1 MDIVSAA
8 LRRGFMLSIAG
19 LLAGLGVVLVQPEPA
34 SAEETGLTKVL
45 LLLDVSGSM
54 NEQIS
59 GGGSKFS
66 AAKKALKEVAGALPA
81 GTEVGLRVYGSK
93 IAEPKAQNPK
103 ACTDTQLVLPI
114 GPLDKSKMFK
124 AVDSFTAKGETPIA
138 YSLGKAV
145 DDLGDTGKRVLVL
158 ISDGEESCEADP
170 CPTAE
175 KLAKSGVDLQFN
187 AIGLA
192 VGSKARKQLKCI
204 ADAGDGSYYDAARAS
219 ELSEVIRKITQR
231 ALRPFQLTGTPV
243 QGTEDPS
250 GAPEVQAG
258 QYLDRYDR
266 SKTQRHYLINRQP
279 GSTVT
284 ASVTSL
290 VKGTG
295 TGSSD
300 SWRLELRTQ
309 SGQRCAVESVGVGSY
324 NRVGV
329 LAGAIASTP
338 AGRAGASPSAG
349 PCTIEPLVLGLTRNP
364 LSSTTRTVP
373 VEIRIAEEP
382 PVTNLA
388 ALPEGL
394 TTPYTGQGKKVTAGK
409 SSKAALGG
417 SSFSNA
423 DELTAGSW
431 TDTVA
436 VGETVLYRVRLEPG
450 QTLRTTLE
458 APAPKSSWRLTGAET
473 VLPDLEMYSSSRIS
487 LKRVTTP
494 IQGNRAAT
502 LTVASP
508 EIRVRNRE
516 YPSPTGSGVRSAS
529 VAGDYYVAVGLQPA
543 QNDLTGRVMPIR
555 LNIAVDGQ
563 PSGLPEYAA
572 VAPTPTPTATS
583 TGASQDPFSAPS
595 TPPQASAPGLPI
607 GGLVAGAGALI
618 AAVIVAALL
627 LARRRHR
634 AS

>member
-1 MDIVSAA
+1 
-8 LRRGFMLSIAG
+8 MLSIAV
-19 LLAGLGVVLVQPEPA
+19 LLAGLGVVLVQPAPA
-34 SAEETGLTKVL
+34 SADETGPTKVL

-59 GGGSKFS
+59 GGGTKFT

-103 ACTDTQLVLPI
+103 ACTDTELVLPI

-138 YSLGKAV
+138 YSLEKSVEDMGKN
-145 DDLGDTGKRVLVL
+145 GKRVLVL
-158 ISDGEESCEADP
+158 ISDGEETCKADP

-204 ADAGDGSYYDAARAS
+204 ADAGDGSYYDASKAS

-243 QGTEDPS
+243 KGTADPTS
-250 GAPEVQAG
+250 APEVQVG

-266 SKTQRHYLINRQP
+266 SKTKRHYLIKRQP

-284 ASVTSL
+284 ASITSL
-290 VKGTG
+290 VKGNS

-300 SWRLELRTQ
+300 SWQLELQTQ
-309 SGQRCAVESVGVGSY
+309 SGQRCAADSVGTGSY

-329 LAGAIASTP
+329 LAGAISSTP
-338 AGRAGASPSAG
+338 EPGSGAKPSLAG
-349 PCTIEPLVLGLTRNP
+349 PCAAEPLVLGLTRNP
-364 LSSTTRTVP
+364 LSGITRDVP
-373 VEIRIAEEP
+373 VELRIVEEP
-382 PVTNLA
+382 PITNLA
-388 ALPEGL
+388 TLPEAV
-394 TTPYTGQGKKVTAGK
+394 TSYTGEGKKVGAS
-409 SSKAALGG
+409 SSKPVVGG
-417 SSFSNA
+417 TSFSNA
-423 DELTAGSW
+423 EELTAGSW
-431 TDTVA
+431 TDTVT

-458 APAPKSSWRLTGAET
+458 APAPKSSWRLAGAET
-473 VLPDLEMYSSSRIS
+473 VLPDMELYTPTRAS

-494 IQGNRAAT
+494 IQGSRAAI

-508 EIRVRNRE
+508 EVRVRNRE
-516 YPSPTGSGVRSAS
+516 FVSPTGTALRSAS
-529 VAGDYYVAVGLQPA
+529 VAGDYYVAVGLQPG
-543 QNDLTGRVMPIR
+543 QNELTGRVMPIR
-555 LNIAVDGQ
+555 LNVAVAGQ
-563 PSGLPEYAA
+563 PTGLPEYAA
-572 VAPTPTPTATS
+572 ASPTPTPSTTS
-583 TGASQDPFSAPS
+583 AAASPDPSVAPS
-595 TPPQASAPGLPI
+595 TPPSSTGPGLPI

-618 AAVIVAALL
+618 AAVVAGALL
-627 LARRRHR
+627 LARRRR
-634 AS
+634 RRS